1 MKKGAIIGIIVG
13 IIIVGIIIVVSSSN
27 FEINDLPIVETPVE
41 VVEEE
46 TPVEVVEEETT
57 GRNITVEL
65 TEKMGLRSP

>member
-13 IIIVGIIIVVSSSN
+13 IIIVGIIAISSSN
-27 FEINDLPIVETPVE
+27 FETNDLPIVETPVE

-46 TPVEVVEEETT
+46 TTVEVVEEETT

-65 TEKMGLRSP
+65 SEKMGLRSP